1 MFSDLWIR
9 RLSLL
14 KEERNLLF
22 IINEHLWVT
31 TRGQVVGSGNR
42 MDGCV
47 WTILHAVLLW
57 LWFWFATICLFA
69 SLSPGWFEIYY
80 IAKDDLHPQLSLPF
94 STYAVGLLYLP
105 VLNLQIQPVRDRR
118 IQKRI
123 IYTEHMWT
131 LFRTRPHCIVQAGL
145 ELPAIL
151 LQPP

>member
-1 MFSDLWIR
+1 MN
-9 RLSLL
+9 
-14 KEERNLLF
+14 KETLTSERGKELTVY
-22 IINEHLWVT
+22 HQGT
-31 TRGQVVGSGNR
+31 PMGHHQGAGSGQWKQ
-42 MDGCV
+42 DGCV
-47 WTILHAVLLW
+47 GTILHAVLLW
-57 LWFWFATICLFA
+57 LWFWFAIVCLFA
-69 SLSPGWFEIYY
+69 SLSSGWSEIYF

-131 LFRTRPHCIVQAGL
+131 LFLTRPHCIVQAGL
-145 ELPAIL
+145 ELPAML